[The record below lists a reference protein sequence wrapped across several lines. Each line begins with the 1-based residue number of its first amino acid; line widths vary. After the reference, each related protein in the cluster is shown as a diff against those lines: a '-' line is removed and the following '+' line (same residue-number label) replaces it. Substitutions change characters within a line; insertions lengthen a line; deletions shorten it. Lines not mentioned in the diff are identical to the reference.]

1 MAHPVEAVQ
10 PLAAP
15 VTGTVV
21 VPGSKSQTARALVA
35 AALAPGDSVLRGTL
49 VSEDSLLMRRA
60 LRALGAEIQVLDPP
74 VAPPGP
80 DLVAEAR
87 LADLL
92 VRGPLPTQ
100 PAHAPTATSPLAL
113 DVGLAGTVARFLAPL
128 CCQVGRP
135 VLLDGT
141 PRMRQRPMADLFS
154 ALEALGATVRCHQ
167 RPGSLPATLTG
178 PLRGGQVQLPG
189 HHSSQFLSGLLL
201 AAPTLPQGLTV
212 ALSTPLVS
220 RPYVDLTIATMAAF
234 GVQVHEQP
242 DAQGP
247 GRPTFHVP
255 PGQHYR
261 PAELT
266 IEPDASA
273 ASYVFAAAA
282 LTGSH
287 LVVAGLTRDARQGDL
302 AILEHLQRMG
312 AVATDAPSGLAVA
325 GTGRL
330 QGLDVDLRDC
340 SDLTQTLAVLAA
352 FADRPSRLL
361 GIGFIRGKES
371 DRIGAT
377 VRQLRALGGDA
388 SELPDGLLVHPR
400 PLRAGTLDPEGDH
413 RAAMAFGVAGLAVP
427 GIAIADPA
435 VVDKT
440 FPEYFATLRALHR
453 LPARSGPSASPG
465 GVRQP

>member
-1 MAHPVEAVQ
+1 M
-10 PLAAP
+10 
-15 VTGTVV
+15 
-21 VPGSKSQTARALVA
+21 
-35 AALAPGDSVLRGTL
+35 
-49 VSEDSLLMRRA
+49 
-60 LRALGAEIQVLDPP
+60 
-74 VAPPGP
+74 
-80 DLVAEAR
+80 
-87 LADLL
+87 
-92 VRGPLPTQ
+92 
-100 PAHAPTATSPLAL
+100 
-113 DVGLAGTVARFLAPL
+113 
-128 CCQVGRP
+128 
-135 VLLDGT
+135 
-141 PRMRQRPMADLFS
+141 
-154 ALEALGATVRCHQ
+154 
-167 RPGSLPATLTG
+167 
-178 PLRGGQVQLPG
+178 
-189 HHSSQFLSGLLL
+189 
-201 AAPTLPQGLTV
+201 TV

-261 PAELT
+261 PTELT

-287 LVVAGLTRDARQGDL
+287 LAVAGLTRDARQGDL

-330 QGLDVDLRDC
+330 QGLEVDLRDC

-453 LPARSGPSASPG
+453 LPARSGPSASPSR
-465 GVRQP
+465 VRQP